1 MTPTVAYSGWK
12 FGKVSNTSCSEISI
26 TNKPTFGKQDNIMI
40 MILMTRTP
48 NDAGTLETHINLRES
63 KIKAI
68 SYSTCWYPIVTKVV
82 IYYLYYVLQV
92 ALAYNLRDASLHCS
106 PFVLTQINPW
116 FRFQFRSLSTSL
128 RIAVHRR
135 LNNRELYS
143 VTWTTSFKLN
153 VRRHCPIFWYR

>member
-1 MTPTVAYSGWK
+1 MMPTVAYSGWR
-12 FGKVSNTSCSEISI
+12 VSNTSCSEISI

-48 NDAGTLETHINLRES
+48 NDAGTLETHINLKEL

-82 IYYLYYVLQV
+82 IYWLYAL

-116 FRFQFRSLSTSL
+116 FKFQFRSLSTSL
-128 RIAVHRR
+128 WIAVHRR

-143 VTWTTSFKLN
+143 VTWTTSFKLIVN
-153 VRRHCPIFWYR
+153 IRHHCPIFWYR